1 MPKSIHQTKPKKYVK
16 AVITY
21 AVRAKP
27 FVLKE
32 CEISELLPKWTGVC
46 EKDYETTVTDL
57 EILEVSNSPL

>member
-1 MPKSIHQTKPKKYVK
+1 VK
-16 AVITY
+16 AVVTY

-32 CEISELLPKWTGVC
+32 CEISELLPKWTDVC